1 MSLAAM
7 RLRTIFARN
16 LRETRLARGLSQ
28 EALADAAGLDRT
40 YISLLERERYSVSVD
55 TLEEIARVLEV
66 APQDLITPR
75 S

>member
-7 RLRTIFARN
+7 RLRTFFARN

-66 APQDLITPR
+66 APQDLITPQT
-75 S
+75 

>member
-55 TLEEIARVLEV
+55 TLEAIARVLEV
-66 APQDLITPR
+66 TPQDLITPR